1 MRISTLQAFNNGVTG
16 IQRNYANATRT
27 QEQISTGN
35 RILTPADD
43 PVASVRLLQLEQQQ
57 NVLGQYNSNL
67 TAAKN
72 SLTQEEVSLNSVN
85 TILQRVRELAVQAG
99 NGALSTE
106 DRKSIAAELGERED
120 ELLSLM
126 NTRNARGEYLFSGF
140 QGKTQPFVRGADGS
154 YSYQGDEGQRKLQI
168 ASSLN
173 IPISDNG
180 KSIFENVINAGRLD
194 SAVTNIL
201 SGSTL
206 SISSPLVQDEVA
218 FSGDPSF
225 PKAGV
230 GIHFTSATDYVVYD
244 LAEPPTAFPVA
255 EGEADRIL
263 ASGTL
268 DDNHDKSDT
277 LTFRGVQ
284 LQFDGVPVGGESI
297 VVVPAV
303 SSSRTSSSIDGL
315 PEALGVRITDSVAF
329 ATAFPSGRAGVT
341 VSDDKTKISLYNGV
355 GTDPVAEIEIDAD
368 ESTAAFLDRADEF
381 LGSHGLS
388 ANIRGTLPLPPSGET
403 LTVTVSRVSQEKQ
416 GILDTIASLRSAL
429 EDPATGNTGVRDAV
443 AVALTNLDHG
453 MVSVDAA
460 RGNIGARLNTID
472 TTLTDNED
480 VALVNKGVQAE
491 LRELDYAEALSR
503 LSMQTVILEAA
514 QQSYVKISGLSLF
527 NVMR

>member
-57 NVLGQYNSNL
+57 NVLSQYNSNL

-99 NGALSTE
+99 NGALSAE

-173 IPISDNG
+173 IPISDSG
-180 KSIFENVINAGRLD
+180 KSIFENVTNAGRLD
-194 SAVTNIL
+194 SAVTNSL

-206 SISSPLVQDEVA
+206 SVSSPLVQDEVA

-244 LAEPPTAFPVA
+244 LAEPPTAFPVD

-297 VVVPAV
+297 VVAPAASAV
-303 SSSRTSSSIDGL
+303 SVVSDSLELASAISTS
-315 PEALGVRITDSVAF
+315 ITDSVAF
-329 ATAFPSGRAGVT
+329 AEAFPSGKAGYT
-341 VSDDKTKISLYNGV
+341 
-355 GTDPVAEIEIDAD
+355 ID
-368 ESTAAFLDRADEF
+368 STAVTAPNDRRLTLSTVPPISFDFSSGGTLSPEDTET
-381 LGSHGLS
+381 LKGLGLS
-388 ANIRGTLPLPPSGET
+388 ITLNGDTPEEGDMSVTRIGE
-403 LTVTVSRVSQEKQ
+403 QKQ
-416 GILDTIASLRSAL
+416 GILDTIANLRSAL
-429 EDPATGNTGVRDAV
+429 EDPATGNTGIRDSV

-491 LRELDYAEALSR
+491 LRELDYPEALSR
-503 LSMQTVILEAA
+503 LAMQTVILEAA